1 MHCLFNGMP
10 ICKRN
15 HHNRLGLLARDN
27 NRLVIFDNPVHYVF
41 EALARVG
48 IADYIHGFYM
58 YSNLYDVNRFA
69 GIFANH
75 SFNLLNPT
83 P

>member
-1 MHCLFNGMP
+1 MHGFFNCVP
-10 ICKRN
+10 IGKRDHN
-15 HHNRLGLLARDN
+15 NRLSLLARDDN
-27 NRLVIFDNPVHYVF
+27 WLMIFHNPIHHVF

-58 YSNLYDVNRFA
+58 YRNMYDVNRFA

-75 SFNLLNPT
+75 PFNLLNPT